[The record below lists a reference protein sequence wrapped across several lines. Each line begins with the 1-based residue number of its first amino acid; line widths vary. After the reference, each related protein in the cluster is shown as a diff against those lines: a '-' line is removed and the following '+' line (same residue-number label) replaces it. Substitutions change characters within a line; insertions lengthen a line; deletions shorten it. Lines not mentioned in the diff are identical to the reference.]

1 MFTSYSASMPDW
13 LAVIILGIVE
23 GITEFLP
30 ISSTGHLI
38 LSEKILPAALM
49 NGAQREVFLIT
60 IQSGAVIAVVAVF
73 IDRLHELGASWREQ
87 ATQDY
92 LKKLVFAFG
101 FTGVFGLVIENV
113 VQRNGG
119 QMTGD
124 NPVPVAWALLIG
136 GILFL
141 AIEKWLKKKSKE
153 ETKIREA
160 AQITWVIALAFG
172 IAQLVAAVF
181 PGASRSG
188 TTILAGLLLGMSR
201 PMAVEFS
208 FLLGVPTLLA
218 AGGYKMAQASPEV
231 LTGLWANLLLG
242 TLVSAVTAFIA
253 VKWLLRYLQSHT
265 FIAFGWYRIAL
276 GGIILIAATLGWL
289 GKTP

>member
-1 MFTSYSASMPDW
+1 MFTPYSAPMPDW

-49 NGAQREVFLIT
+49 DDAQREVFLIT

-73 IDRLHELGASWREQ
+73 IDRLRELGATWRGP

-92 LKKLVFAFG
+92 LKKLVFAFV
-101 FTGVFGLVIENV
+101 FTGFFGLAIENA

-119 QMTGD
+119 QMIGD

-136 GILFL
+136 GILFIV
-141 AIEKWLKKKSKE
+141 IEKRLKKKSPG
-153 ETKIREA
+153 EA
-160 AQITWVIALAFG
+160 DTSDTTQITWTIALAFG

-188 TTILAGLLLGMSR
+188 TTILVGLLLGMRR
-201 PMAVEFS
+201 PLAVEFS

-218 AGGYKMAQASPEV
+218 AGCYKMTQASPDV
-231 LTGLWANLLLG
+231 LSGLWANLLLG

-253 VKWLLRYLQSHT
+253 VKWLLRYVQSHT
-265 FIAFGWYRIAL
+265 FVAFGWYRIGL
-276 GGIILIAATLGWL
+276 GGIILLAATLGWL

>member
-1 MFTSYSASMPDW
+1 MPDW

-38 LSEKILPAALM
+38 LSEKLLPAALM
-49 NGAQREVFLIT
+49 NDAEREVFLIT

-73 IDRLHELGASWREQ
+73 IDRLRELGATWHEP

-92 LKKLVFAFG
+92 LKKLVFAFVITG
-101 FTGVFGLVIENV
+101 FFGLAIEKAV
-113 VQRNGG
+113 KESGG
-119 QMTGD
+119 QMIGD
-124 NPVPVAWALLIG
+124 NPLPVAWALLIG
-136 GILFL
+136 GVLFIV
-141 AIEKWLKKKSKE
+141 IEKRMEKKSAE
-153 ETKIREA
+153 ESDTSQA
-160 AQITWVIALAFG
+160 TQITWTIALAFG

-188 TTILAGLLLGMSR
+188 TTILVGLLLGMR
-201 PMAVEFS
+201 RTLAVEFS

-218 AGGYKMAQASPEV
+218 AGGYKMTQASPEV

-242 TLVSAVTAFIA
+242 TIVSAITAFFS
-253 VKWLLRYLQSHT
+253 VKWLLRYVQTHT
-265 FIAFGWYRIAL
+265 FVAFGWYRIAL
-276 GGIILIAATLGWL
+276 GGIILLAAGLGWL
-289 GKTP
+289 GKTS

>member
-1 MFTSYSASMPDW
+1 MFTPYSAPMPDW

-73 IDRLHELGASWREQ
+73 IDRLRELGASWREQ
-87 ATQDY
+87 ATQEY
-92 LKKLVFAFG
+92 LKKLVFAFV
-101 FTGVFGLVIENV
+101 FTGFFGLVIENV

-119 QMTGD
+119 QMIGD

-136 GILFL
+136 GIFFIV
-141 AIEKWLKKKSKE
+141 IEKWLKKKSPGE
-153 ETKIREA
+153 AKISEA
-160 AQITWVIALAFG
+160 AQITWIIALAFG
-172 IAQLVAAVF
+172 IAQLGAAVF

-201 PMAVEFS
+201 PLAVEFS

-231 LTGLWANLLLG
+231 LSGLWANLLLG

-276 GGIILIAATLGWL
+276 GGVILLAATLGWL
-289 GKTP
+289 GKTS